1 VGADVR
7 EREGVAGLA
16 DLLPQVA
23 AIWSTNLQN
32 RSTMKEIAVYEAKT
46 RLSELLVEVGQG
58 GQVVITRRCQPVA
71 RLVGVAGA
79 RRGASS
85 QRQRVSGLIASLREQ
100 RKGVVLE
107 GAVRDLI
114 AAGVG
119 IAEAAV

>member
-1 VGADVR
+1 
-7 EREGVAGLA
+7 
-16 DLLPQVA
+16 
-23 AIWSTNLQN
+23 
-32 RSTMKEIAVYEAKT
+32 MKEIAVYEAKT
-46 RLSELLVEVGQG
+46 RFSELLVEVGQG
-58 GQVVITRRCQPVA
+58 GQVVITRRGQPVA

-85 QRQRVSGLIASLREQ
+85 QRQRVSGLSASLREQ

-107 GAVRDLI
+107 GVVLEGDVRDPI